1 MRDVT
6 TASPFPAEISN
17 LAAARATAADKTPA
31 DYHQANHRPSD
42 HIQAD
47 RWLEIDGWLDRA
59 LEDSFPASDPVAGNC
74 CD

>member
-17 LAAARATAADKTPA
+17 LAAARATAADRAPA
-31 DYHQANHRPSD
+31 D

-47 RWLEIDGWLDRA
+47 HSQAGHSRAYRWLEIDGWLDRA
-59 LEDSFPASDPVAGNC
+59 LEDSFPASDPAAGNC